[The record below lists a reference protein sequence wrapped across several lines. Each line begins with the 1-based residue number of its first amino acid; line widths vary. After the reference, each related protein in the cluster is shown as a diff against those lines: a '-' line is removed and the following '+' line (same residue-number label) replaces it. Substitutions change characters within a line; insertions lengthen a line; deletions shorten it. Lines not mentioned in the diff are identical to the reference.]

1 MMTVVFLVGNQ
12 YLHEEPFRRISVILR
27 NNDIHSELYYI
38 GDDPIAFPNQHQDAK
53 RFLLRSNSKSLPIFH
68 IIVKGGL
75 LSKIV
80 QFLKILINRT
90 RIQIFLHRKKPDVL
104 VTGGDITNIN
114 TRLFLDIS
122 EKKNIKTVL
131 IPIVVPGPAVLN
143 PDRDKNV
150 PFAHLVR
157 LILKIFNL
165 EKTIF
170 FRGWVLG
177 SYHRH
182 AMIAVSSDDIRQCL
196 IDNWISGQRI
206 IVTGNPRDDM
216 LYEIRSMDI
225 TEIRS
230 NLYISLNYPEDT
242 VLIVYCTEV
251 IQDIHGIHYL
261 QEINAVLLKAFNSLP
276 QSCRVVIKLHPRES
290 HDNEHY
296 YRETFNG
303 ERYQILRNEVEL
315 LKLLRVAN
323 LVIAHYSVVLIDAAL
338 LGTPVLSIRIAD
350 RNDAPIRFG
359 ALTEFIHTDE
369 KELALKIGKLLFD
382 RDYLNEQKRFIT
394 EWRAL
399 AEVKIDGES
408 SLRIAYRIMRE
419 LHSNQTGLN

>member
-1 MMTVVFLVGNQ
+1 MMSVVFLVGNQ

-27 NNDIHSELYYI
+27 DKDIQSDIYYV
-38 GDDPIAFPNQHQDAK
+38 GDDPVAFPNQHQDTK
-53 RFLLRSNSKSLPIFH
+53 RFLPRINLKSLPIFH
-68 IIVKGGL
+68 IMVKGGF
-75 LSKIV
+75 LSKIL
-80 QFLKILINRT
+80 QFLKILINRKL
-90 RIQIFLHRKKPDVL
+90 IQIFLHRKKPDVL

-131 IPIVVPGPAVLN
+131 IPMVVPGPAVMN

-157 LILKIFNL
+157 LILKMFNL

-196 IDNWISGQRI
+196 IDNGISGQRI
-206 IVTGNPRDDM
+206 IVTGNPNDDM
-216 LYEIRSMDI
+216 LYEIRSMNI

-230 NLYISLNYPEDT
+230 GLYKSLNYPEET
-242 VLIVYCTEV
+242 VLIIYCTEI

-276 QSCRVVIKLHPRES
+276 QSCRVVIKLHPREPQ
-290 HDNEHY
+290 DNEHY

-303 ERYQILRNEVEL
+303 ERYRILRNEVEV
-315 LKLLRVAN
+315 LKLLRAAN
-323 LVIAHYSVVLIDAAL
+323 LVIAHYSAVLIDAAL
-338 LGTPVLSIRIAD
+338 LGTTVLSIRILD
-350 RNDAPIRFG
+350 DNNIPIRFG
-359 ALTEFIHTDE
+359 ALSEFIHTDE
-369 KELALKIGKLLFD
+369 KELALKIRKLLFD
-382 RDYLNEQKRFIT
+382 SDYLNEQKRFIS

-399 AEVKIDGES
+399 TEVKIDGES
-408 SLRIAYRIMRE
+408 SLRIANRIMRK
-419 LHSNQTGLN
+419 LHSNQTVLN